1 MNKDNNSR
9 DSIDL
14 NAKLNDFYNK
24 VNSFNSKENC
34 VNMDIPFEKCIT
46 LFDTANSKILKE
58 RLKEN
63 KLKEEILM
71 NVEKTPL
78 ALRSNYTNQFFDIIK
93 KMNKSNIFQ
102 ELPKLPFGKQLSD
115 TDFIALLKESVSYAN
130 YKFET
135 QKIENIKSRLI
146 NDYSAALT
154 NLFNRGQTVKDI
166 LENAIITIL
175 TTDVESEQED
185 NFKLLTVE
193 NSTATP
199 IVCMNFGDIKEYDL
213 DIKELQNIYCSYIY
227 IKKYQQALKLFFDKI
242 PSESKI
248 RKYICNHLENHYI
261 YFCDLPQNIL
271 AFTIHSGNIYLKGGY
286 LYEYYNEKKENH
298 LLIREKIILNI
309 GHEIM
314 HILMREIDKN
324 MKCNFVIKSNPNN
337 SKIKNEYI
345 EFNNKFTDEIHLFD
359 VNESGALFDYKF
371 FNKYYFSD
379 LYLNEANFFY
389 DIKNINSLKKYNK
402 QLEDIIKDEKNKN
415 IIPIQVNKFKKLKDE
430 FPRRCIRSRIIGIKI
445 KTKNKLNK
453 KESDSEESEI
463 SEESD

>member
-78 ALRSNYTNQFFDIIK
+78 ALRSNYTNQIFDIIK

-102 ELPKLPFGKQLSD
+102 ELPKLPFRKQLSD

-248 RKYICNHLENHYI
+248 RKYICNL
-261 YFCDLPQNIL
+261 
-271 AFTIHSGNIYLKGGY
+271 
-286 LYEYYNEKKENH
+286 
-298 LLIREKIILNI
+298 
-309 GHEIM
+309 
-314 HILMREIDKN
+314 
-324 MKCNFVIKSNPNN
+324 
-337 SKIKNEYI
+337 
-345 EFNNKFTDEIHLFD
+345 
-359 VNESGALFDYKF
+359 
-371 FNKYYFSD
+371 
-379 LYLNEANFFY
+379 
-389 DIKNINSLKKYNK
+389 
-402 QLEDIIKDEKNKN
+402 
-415 IIPIQVNKFKKLKDE
+415 
-430 FPRRCIRSRIIGIKI
+430 
-445 KTKNKLNK
+445 
-453 KESDSEESEI
+453 
-463 SEESD
+463 

>member
-78 ALRSNYTNQFFDIIK
+78 ALRSNYTNQIFDIIK

-213 DIKELQNIYCSYIY
+213 DISQK
-227 IKKYQQALKLFFDKI
+227 
-242 PSESKI
+242 
-248 RKYICNHLENHYI
+248 
-261 YFCDLPQNIL
+261 
-271 AFTIHSGNIYLKGGY
+271 SG
-286 LYEYYNEKKENH
+286 
-298 LLIREKIILNI
+298 
-309 GHEIM
+309 
-314 HILMREIDKN
+314 
-324 MKCNFVIKSNPNN
+324 
-337 SKIKNEYI
+337 
-345 EFNNKFTDEIHLFD
+345 
-359 VNESGALFDYKF
+359 
-371 FNKYYFSD
+371 
-379 LYLNEANFFY
+379 
-389 DIKNINSLKKYNK
+389 
-402 QLEDIIKDEKNKN
+402 
-415 IIPIQVNKFKKLKDE
+415 
-430 FPRRCIRSRIIGIKI
+430 
-445 KTKNKLNK
+445 
-453 KESDSEESEI
+453 
-463 SEESD
+463 

>member
-1 MNKDNNSR
+1 MNNDNNSR

-14 NAKLNDFYNK
+14 NAKLNDFDNK

-78 ALRSNYTNQFFDIIK
+78 ALRSNYTNQIFDIIK

-115 TDFIALLKESVSYAN
+115 IEFISLLEESVSYAN

-146 NDYSAALT
+146 NDYSTALT

-213 DIKELQNIYCSYIY
+213 DISQK
-227 IKKYQQALKLFFDKI
+227 
-242 PSESKI
+242 
-248 RKYICNHLENHYI
+248 
-261 YFCDLPQNIL
+261 
-271 AFTIHSGNIYLKGGY
+271 SG
-286 LYEYYNEKKENH
+286 
-298 LLIREKIILNI
+298 
-309 GHEIM
+309 
-314 HILMREIDKN
+314 
-324 MKCNFVIKSNPNN
+324 
-337 SKIKNEYI
+337 
-345 EFNNKFTDEIHLFD
+345 
-359 VNESGALFDYKF
+359 
-371 FNKYYFSD
+371 
-379 LYLNEANFFY
+379 
-389 DIKNINSLKKYNK
+389 
-402 QLEDIIKDEKNKN
+402 
-415 IIPIQVNKFKKLKDE
+415 
-430 FPRRCIRSRIIGIKI
+430 
-445 KTKNKLNK
+445 
-453 KESDSEESEI
+453 
-463 SEESD
+463 

>member
-78 ALRSNYTNQFFDIIK
+78 ALRSNYTNQIFDIIK

-102 ELPKLPFGKQLSD
+102 EIPKLPFGKQLSD

-199 IVCMNFGDIKEYDL
+199 IVC
-213 DIKELQNIYCSYIY
+213 
-227 IKKYQQALKLFFDKI
+227 
-242 PSESKI
+242 
-248 RKYICNHLENHYI
+248 
-261 YFCDLPQNIL
+261 
-271 AFTIHSGNIYLKGGY
+271 
-286 LYEYYNEKKENH
+286 
-298 LLIREKIILNI
+298 IIL
-309 GHEIM
+309 
-314 HILMREIDKN
+314 
-324 MKCNFVIKSNPNN
+324 VI
-337 SKIKNEYI
+337 
-345 EFNNKFTDEIHLFD
+345 
-359 VNESGALFDYKF
+359 
-371 FNKYYFSD
+371 
-379 LYLNEANFFY
+379 
-389 DIKNINSLKKYNK
+389 
-402 QLEDIIKDEKNKN
+402 
-415 IIPIQVNKFKKLKDE
+415 
-430 FPRRCIRSRIIGIKI
+430 
-445 KTKNKLNK
+445 
-453 KESDSEESEI
+453 
-463 SEESD
+463 

>member
-14 NAKLNDFYNK
+14 NAKLNDFDNK

-115 TDFIALLKESVSYAN
+115 TNFIAPLKESVSYAN

-135 QKIENIKSRLI
+135 QNIENIKSRLI

-213 DIKELQNIYCSYIY
+213 DISQK
-227 IKKYQQALKLFFDKI
+227 
-242 PSESKI
+242 
-248 RKYICNHLENHYI
+248 
-261 YFCDLPQNIL
+261 
-271 AFTIHSGNIYLKGGY
+271 SG
-286 LYEYYNEKKENH
+286 
-298 LLIREKIILNI
+298 
-309 GHEIM
+309 
-314 HILMREIDKN
+314 
-324 MKCNFVIKSNPNN
+324 
-337 SKIKNEYI
+337 
-345 EFNNKFTDEIHLFD
+345 
-359 VNESGALFDYKF
+359 
-371 FNKYYFSD
+371 
-379 LYLNEANFFY
+379 
-389 DIKNINSLKKYNK
+389 
-402 QLEDIIKDEKNKN
+402 
-415 IIPIQVNKFKKLKDE
+415 
-430 FPRRCIRSRIIGIKI
+430 
-445 KTKNKLNK
+445 
-453 KESDSEESEI
+453 
-463 SEESD
+463 

>member
-14 NAKLNDFYNK
+14 NAKLNDFDNK

-78 ALRSNYTNQFFDIIK
+78 ALRSNYTNQIFDIIK

-115 TDFIALLKESVSYAN
+115 IEFISLLEESVSYAN

-154 NLFNRGQTVKDI
+154 NLFNRGQIIKDI
-166 LENAIITIL
+166 IENAIITIL

-185 NFKLLTVE
+185 NFKLLNVE

-199 IVCMNFGDIKEYDL
+199 IISMKFGDIKEYEL
-213 DIKELQNIYCSYIY
+213 DVKELENIYCSYIY

-242 PSESKI
+242 P
-248 RKYICNHLENHYI
+248 
-261 YFCDLPQNIL
+261 
-271 AFTIHSGNIYLKGGY
+271 
-286 LYEYYNEKKENH
+286 
-298 LLIREKIILNI
+298 
-309 GHEIM
+309 
-314 HILMREIDKN
+314 
-324 MKCNFVIKSNPNN
+324 
-337 SKIKNEYI
+337 
-345 EFNNKFTDEIHLFD
+345 
-359 VNESGALFDYKF
+359 
-371 FNKYYFSD
+371 
-379 LYLNEANFFY
+379 
-389 DIKNINSLKKYNK
+389 
-402 QLEDIIKDEKNKN
+402 
-415 IIPIQVNKFKKLKDE
+415 
-430 FPRRCIRSRIIGIKI
+430 
-445 KTKNKLNK
+445 
-453 KESDSEESEI
+453 
-463 SEESD
+463 